1 MRENSCRLFTL
12 RLRRRLSVAFE
23 LFKNRN
29 ELSSLN
35 FRLARIEGNHGESK
49 KDAAS
54 HASLY
59 SGTTFNCHPL
69 GGMYPTFISIL
80 WRLWFTII
88 PEYTFHILC
97 VPFLSHR
104 KTWKNTCFF
113 LQRALHC
120 RLCNPWKFV
129 YFSKLFQ
136 WDVLMYTGTAINL

>member
-104 KTWKNTCFF
+104 KTWKNTFF
-113 LQRALHC
+113 FSNEHFTADYVIRGN
-120 RLCNPWKFV
+120 LCIFRSFFNG
-129 YFSKLFQ
+129 
-136 WDVLMYTGTAINL
+136 MY